1 MAAETHAGFTWGLPC
16 PLPSASR
23 LSLTKP
29 SSPPILTRPPIPPQT
44 AQADT
49 AIAKGVGG
57 KTANAVKELSTNA
70 AISVDA
76 AGRRRRLALVMDE
89 VDGMSAGD
97 RGGVADLI
105 KTIAKS
111 KVPIIAICN
120 DRYNPK
126 VRGAETGNWDWDW
139 I

>member
-1 MAAETHAGFTWGLPC
+1 MRRGLPC
-16 PLPSASR
+16 PLSSSR
-23 LSLTKP
+23 LAPAALTKP
-29 SSPPILTRPPIPPQT
+29 SKPYTLTQFS
-44 AQADT
+44 QADT

-126 VRGAETGNWDWDW
+126 VRD
-139 I
+139 